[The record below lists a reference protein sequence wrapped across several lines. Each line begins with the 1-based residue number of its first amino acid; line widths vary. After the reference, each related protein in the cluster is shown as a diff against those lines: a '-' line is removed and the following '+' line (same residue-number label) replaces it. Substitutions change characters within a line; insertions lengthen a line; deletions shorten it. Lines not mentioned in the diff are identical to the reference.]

1 MKVLSYFFALSL
13 SLSTVCADAF
23 FKYAEARESVSLT
36 VPADS
41 EKENSYGGSA
51 GLKLAFGKAMWNLDA
66 RTYATL
72 PKTKGSVLG
81 GVGSPGDFF
90 ALLDDVRYGAGIE
103 NDWIAP
109 VIAKAGMLSLSKSVA
124 RLENPTPSSS
134 ANPLA
139 RSFSFSSGIGANLP
153 SLSSAVKPLALF
165 VDIAAPH
172 RLLPVDIAAQFAV
185 TEEKRAYASVSCS
198 IPINRLVSVQT
209 VLTAGRMEIENKSKY
224 LAGTNADFSSQWLY
238 GFLWE
243 SAFRSPLLK
252 ANLSVGFQQ
261 TPFSGAFSPVA
272 AWLKAA
278 ARISYRNV
286 LVDLSFFGIPT
297 LGVSPKAVPLA
308 GGSSTVCRTIRQ
320 FGVNPQ
326 VQFELHNAYAATL
339 RIGMHALFEKKILN
353 TLEAE
358 QYSTLRLLGGVAYES
373 KPFTTKCTAGVTN
386 AVLDKSFLTDA
397 TMPETCY
404 SFDLTSSLA
413 LPQAKASLSAG
424 YDRYP
429 KSTKTGNTK
438 DSFSLDLSISPGARR
453 MVTIT
458 AGADISY
465 KNGERA
471 SSSVG
476 GSATVQL
483 KGTFIR
489 TIFKCAMTVPL

>member
-1 MKVLSYFFALSL
+1 MRILSYFFVLSL
-13 SLSTVCADAF
+13 SLSTVCADGF
-23 FKYAEARESVSLT
+23 FKYAEARQSLSLT

-41 EKENSYGGSA
+41 EKENSFGGSA
-51 GLKLAFGKAMWNLDA
+51 GLKLAFGKALWNLEA
-66 RTYATL
+66 RSYVTL
-72 PKTKGSVLG
+72 PKTKASVLG
-81 GVGSPGDFF
+81 GVESPGDFF

-103 NDWIAP
+103 NDRIVP
-109 VIAKAGMLSLSKSVA
+109 VSAKAGMLSLSKSVA

-139 RSFSFSSGIGANLP
+139 KSFSFSSGIGANLP
-153 SLSSAVKPLALF
+153 SLSSAVKPLAVF

-172 RLLPVDIAAQFAV
+172 RLLPVDIAAQCAV
-185 TEEKRAYASVSCS
+185 TEEKRVYGSVSCS
-198 IPINRLVSVQT
+198 IPISRLVSVQS

-238 GFLWE
+238 GLLWE
-243 SAFRSPLLK
+243 SAFRSPLVK
-252 ANLSVGFQQ
+252 ANVSVGLQQ
-261 TPFSGAFSPVA
+261 MPFSKTFSPVA
-272 AWLKAA
+272 VWLKAA
-278 ARISYRNV
+278 TRLSYRNM

-297 LGVSPKAVPLA
+297 LSVSPKAVPLA

-320 FGVNPQ
+320 FGANPQ
-326 VQFELHNAYAATL
+326 VQFELRNAYAATL
-339 RIGMHALFEKKILN
+339 RLGLHALFEKKILN

-358 QYSTLRLLGGVAYES
+358 QYSTLRLTGGVAYES
-373 KPFTTKCTAGVTN
+373 KPFTTKITAGVAN

-397 TMPETCY
+397 TMPEACY
-404 SFDLTSSLA
+404 SFDVSSSLA

-438 DSFSLDLSISPGARR
+438 DSFSLDLSISPGAKR

-483 KGTFIR
+483 KSTFIR